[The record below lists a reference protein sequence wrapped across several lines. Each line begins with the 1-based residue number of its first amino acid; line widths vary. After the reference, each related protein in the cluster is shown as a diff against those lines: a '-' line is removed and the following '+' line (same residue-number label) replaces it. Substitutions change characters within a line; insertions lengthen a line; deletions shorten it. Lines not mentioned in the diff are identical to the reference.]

1 MARRGIILSLDF
13 NIPMRRWRILV
24 IYKNSDKWYV
34 HLNLLHH
41 EAEVKGQREK
51 SKEEGGA
58 DGRYHQILISGLT
71 SSPTPISSVV
81 YLVKGLLR
89 SRY

>member
-1 MARRGIILSLDF
+1 MARRDIIPSPDF
-13 NIPMRRWRILV
+13 NIPIRQWRISAT
-24 IYKNSDKWYV
+24 YKNSDKWYV
-34 HLNLLHH
+34 RLDLLHH

>member
-13 NIPMRRWRILV
+13 DIPMRQWRILV
-24 IYKNSDKWYV
+24 TYRNSDKWYV
-34 HLNLLHH
+34 RVDLFHH